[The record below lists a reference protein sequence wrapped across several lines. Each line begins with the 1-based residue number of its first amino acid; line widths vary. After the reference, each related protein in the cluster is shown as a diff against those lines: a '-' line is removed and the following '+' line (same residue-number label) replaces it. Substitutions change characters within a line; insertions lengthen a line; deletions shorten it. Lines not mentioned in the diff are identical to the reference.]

1 MYCHQEA
8 LLSTY
13 PKETEKEK
21 TLNWGLKNMFKIQ
34 PWYWKM
40 FGGQIKMGKELVR
53 LSYMS
58 DCHTNYN

>member
-21 TLNWGLKNMFKIQ
+21 TLNWGLKNMFKSST
-34 PWYWKM
+34 
-40 FGGQIKMGKELVR
+40 LV
-53 LSYMS
+53 LE
-58 DCHTNYN
+58 DVWGPD